1 MRKLSKY
8 LWSAFIAGMLLA
20 CSTPPEYPNEPI
32 LTYRGLSRVSIPQS
46 SGTQNE
52 LDTMI
57 IRMGFTDGDG
67 DLGDKDSINIFLTD
81 SRDGFEH
88 VFKIN
93 EIPQLGSGTSISGE
107 IAIKL
112 TNNPSTKYFCC
123 TFPNTR
129 VTCIPSMEFPEDTMS
144 YTIRVRDRAGNWSNT
159 IRTETFRILCQ

>member
-1 MRKLSKY
+1 MQKLSKY
-8 LWSAFIAGMLLA
+8 VAGFILLAGALA
-20 CSTPPEYPNEPI
+20 CSTPPEYPFEPI
-32 LTYRGLSRVSIPQS
+32 ITYEGLNRVSIPQS
-46 SGTQNE
+46 SGTQSD
-52 LDTMI
+52 LDTLI

-93 EIPQLGSGTSISGE
+93 EIPELGSGRSISGE

-112 TNNPSTKYFCC
+112 TNNSSTKYFCC

-129 VTCIPSMEFPEDTMS
+129 VTCIPSTEYPEDTMS
-144 YTIRVRDRAGNWSNT
+144 YSIRIRDRAGNWSNT

>member
-1 MRKLSKY
+1 MPKLSKY
-8 LWSAFIAGMLLA
+8 LWAAFIAGVFLA

-32 LTYRGLSRVSIPQS
+32 LTYRGLNRVSIPQS
-46 SGTQNE
+46 SGTQSE
-52 LDTMI
+52 LDTLI

-112 TNNPSTKYFCC
+112 TNNSSTKYFCC

-129 VTCIPSMEFPEDTMS
+129 VTCIPSTEFPEDTMS
-144 YTIRVRDRAGNWSNT
+144 YTIRIRDRAGNWSNQ